1 MAELTV
7 TKLHL
12 MMMMICKIK
21 QGLFFCMSSIAPGGL
36 ASLAYL
42 PTSQVQPTHNPFNK
56 LWVTMPASGK
66 AARFIPRH
74 IFQLFGL
81 LKSDNL
87 PNHIEAKNMY
97 MWILKKSENSLSSTF
112 SG

>member
-36 ASLAYL
+36 ALAYL

-87 PNHIEAKNMY
+87 SNHIEASYK
-97 MWILKKSENSLSSTF
+97 
-112 SG
+112 

>member
-21 QGLFFCMSSIAPGGL
+21 QGLFFCMSSIALGGL
-36 ASLAYL
+36 ALAYL

-74 IFQLFGL
+74 IFRFW
-81 LKSDNL
+81 D
-87 PNHIEAKNMY
+87 IEN
-97 MWILKKSENSLSSTF
+97 
-112 SG
+112 